1 MATNSRKPAKAT
13 KLAQPARPLKPAQ
26 AVTSAPPRMA
36 VERVQTGFRMEKR
49 LLKVLKAVAEF
60 HDMAL
65 GDLVEGIVLH
75 AFDGR
80 SAFGRES
87 VQRIAEFKRLY
98 GLELDAS
105 HAHKLVD
112 IEPLPQEVRRGG

>member
-1 MATNSRKPAKAT
+1 MAAKKTPVA
-13 KLAQPARPLKPAQ
+13 
-26 AVTSAPPRMA
+26 APDVV

-49 LLKVLKAVAEF
+49 MLKVLKAVAEY
-60 HDMAL
+60 HDISL

-80 SAFGRES
+80 TPFGREGLA
-87 VQRIAEFKRLY
+87 RIAEFKRLY

-105 HAHKLVD
+105 HAHRLK
-112 IEPLPQEVRRGG
+112 ESRSS